1 LPPPGARRSKLPF
14 RPVPS
19 GKKSREARRTASV
32 KAPPPVRSAG
42 GRGRQASPRALAI
55 GGGIVAVVAI
65 VIVLAVV
72 LGSGSKGGGL
82 PKNAAAVGSL
92 ANGLP
97 GASDVAAEFKG
108 IPQTGT
114 TLGWPF
120 APVTLTEYIDLQC
133 PICQEFETQVFP
145 DILQRYIR
153 TKKVKVVMKPW
164 AFIGPDSS
172 RAQAVAIAAAKQNKA
187 FNFAAVLYDNQGTE
201 NTGWLTDKMLYNI
214 AVSVPGLKIQP
225 LFTERSTTAVKAAA
239 AQVAADAQVQKV
251 SGTPT
256 IFLTK
261 GADKPVQV
269 PMANGLDETTLVQ
282 YLNAALA

>member
-1 LPPPGARRSKLPF
+1 M
-14 RPVPS
+14 PS
-19 GKKSREARRTASV
+19 GKKSKELRRTAQV
-32 KAPPPVRSAG
+32 KTPPPVRSAG

-55 GGGIVAVVAI
+55 GGGIVAIAAV

-72 LGSGSKGGGL
+72 LNGGSKSSGL
-82 PKNAAAVGSL
+82 PKSHAAVGSL

-133 PICQEFETQVFP
+133 PICQQFETTVFP
-145 DILQRYIR
+145 DIVKRYIR

-164 AFIGPDSS
+164 AFIGPDSF
-172 RAQAVAIAAAKQNKA
+172 RGQKVAFAAAKQNKA
-187 FNFAAVLYDNQGTE
+187 YNFAAVLYDNQGTE
-201 NTGWLTDKMLYNI
+201 NTGWLTDQMLYSI
-214 AVSVPGLKIQP
+214 AVSVPGMKIDP
-225 LFTERSTTAVKAAA
+225 LFAERSSSTVAKEAQ
-239 AQVAADAQVQKV
+239 QVASDAQAQKV

-261 GADKPVQV
+261 GAGKPVQV
-269 PMANGLDETTLVQ
+269 PMANGGDEATLVK

>member
-1 LPPPGARRSKLPF
+1 
-14 RPVPS
+14 VPS
-19 GKKSREARRTASV
+19 GKKSKELRRTAQV
-32 KAPPPVRSAG
+32 RTPPPVRSTG

-55 GGGIVAVVAI
+55 GGGIVAVVAA

-72 LGSGSKGGGL
+72 LGGGSKGGGL
-82 PKNAAAVGSL
+82 PKSHAAVGSL
-92 ANGLP
+92 SNGLP
-97 GASDVAAEFKG
+97 GATDVAAEFKG

-145 DILQRYIR
+145 DILKRYIR
-153 TKKVKVVMKPW
+153 TKKVNVVMKPW
-164 AFIGPDSS
+164 AFIGPDSF
-172 RAQAVAIAAAKQNKA
+172 RGQNVAFAAAKQNKV
-187 FNFAAVLYDNQGTE
+187 FNFAALLYDNQRTE
-201 NTGWLTDKMLYNI
+201 NTGWLTDQMLYDI
-214 AVSVPGLKIQP
+214 AVSIPGLKIDP
-225 LFTERSTTAVKAAA
+225 LFSERNSATVKSQA
-239 AQVAADAQVQKV
+239 AQVAADALAQKV

-261 GADKPVQV
+261 GVGKPVQV

>member
-1 LPPPGARRSKLPF
+1 
-14 RPVPS
+14 VPS
-19 GKKSREARRTASV
+19 GKKSKELRRTAQV
-32 KAPPPVRSAG
+32 KTPPPVRSTGA
-42 GRGRQASPRALAI
+42 RGRQASPRVLAI
-55 GGGIVAVVAI
+55 AGGIVAIVAV

-72 LGSGSKGGGL
+72 PGGGSKGSGL
-82 PKNAAAVGSL
+82 PKNHAAVGSL

-145 DILQRYIR
+145 DILTKYIR
-153 TKKVKVVMKPW
+153 TKKVKVVMKAW
-164 AFIGPDSS
+164 AFIGPDSI
-172 RAQAVAIAAAKQNKA
+172 RGQAATLAAAKQNKA
-187 FNFAAVLYDNQGTE
+187 FNFAALLYDNQGTE
-201 NTGWLTDKMLYNI
+201 NTGWLTDNMVYNI
-214 AVSVPGLKIQP
+214 AVSVPGLKIDP
-225 LFTERSTTAVKAAA
+225 LFAERASATVKQEA
-239 AQVAADAQVQKV
+239 AQVAADAQAQQV

-261 GADKPVQV
+261 GAAKPVQV
-269 PMANGLDETTLVQ
+269 PMANGTDEATLVK
-282 YLNAALA
+282 YLNAALSS

>member
-1 LPPPGARRSKLPF
+1 M
-14 RPVPS
+14 PS
-19 GKKSREARRTASV
+19 GKKSREQRRTAAV
-32 KAPPPVRSAG
+32 KAPPPVRSTG
-42 GRGRQASPRALAI
+42 GRARQASPRTLAI
-55 GGGIVAVVAI
+55 AGGIVAVVTL

-72 LGSGSKGGGL
+72 LGGGSKGGGL
-82 PKNAAAVGSL
+82 PKNHAAVGSL

-97 GASDVAAEFKG
+97 GASDVASQFKG

-145 DILQRYIR
+145 DILTKYIR

-164 AFIGPDSS
+164 AFIGPDSF
-172 RAQAVAIAAAKQNKA
+172 RAQDVTLAAAKQNLA
-187 FNFAAVLYDNQGTE
+187 FNYAAVLYDNQQTE
-201 NTGWLTDKMLYNI
+201 NTGWLTDQMLYNI
-214 AVSVPGLKIQP
+214 AASVPGLKIDP
-225 LFTERSTTAVKAAA
+225 LFTERKSAAVKAQAS
-239 AQVAADAQVQKV
+239 QVAADAKAQQV

-261 GADKPVQV
+261 GPGKPVQV
-269 PMANGLDETTLVQ
+269 PMANGLDEATLVK

>member
-1 LPPPGARRSKLPF
+1 
-14 RPVPS
+14 VPS
-19 GKKSREARRTASV
+19 GKKSREQRRTAAV
-32 KAPPPVRSAG
+32 KSPPPVRSTG

-55 GGGIVAVVAI
+55 GGGVVAVIAV

-72 LGSGSKGGGL
+72 LSGGGSGGGL
-82 PKNAAAVGSL
+82 PKQHLAVGSL
-92 ANGLP
+92 ASGLP

-145 DILQRYIR
+145 DILTKYIR

-164 AFIGPDSS
+164 AFIGPDSF
-172 RAQAVAIAAAKQNKA
+172 RGQKVAFAAAKQNKV
-187 FNFAAVLYDNQGTE
+187 FNFAALLYDNQQTE
-201 NTGWLTDKMLYNI
+201 NTGWLTDQMIYNI
-214 AVSVPGLKIQP
+214 AVGVPGLKIDP
-225 LFTERSTTAVKAAA
+225 LFAERNSATVKSEAS
-239 AQVAADAQVQKV
+239 QVAADAQDQQV

-261 GADKPVQV
+261 GATKPVQV
-269 PMANGLDETTLVQ
+269 PMANGLDEATLVQ

>member
-1 LPPPGARRSKLPF
+1 
-14 RPVPS
+14 VPS
-19 GKKSREARRTASV
+19 GKKSREQRRAAAV
-32 KAPPPVRSAG
+32 KAPPPVRSTG

-55 GGGIVAVVAI
+55 AGGVVAIVAVV
-65 VIVLAVV
+65 VVLAVV
-72 LGSGSKGGGL
+72 LGGGKGGGV
-82 PKNAAAVGSL
+82 PKNHVAVGSL

-97 GASDVAAEFKG
+97 GASDVASEFKG

-145 DILQRYIR
+145 DILQKYVR

-164 AFIGPDSS
+164 AFIGPDSF
-172 RAQAVAIAAAKQNKA
+172 RGQKVALAAAKQNKVYNLTA
-187 FNFAAVLYDNQGTE
+187 LLYEKQGTE
-201 NTGWLTDKMLYNI
+201 NTGWLNDQMLYNI
-214 AVSVPGLKIQP
+214 AASVPGLKIDP
-225 LFTERSTTAVKAAA
+225 LFAERNSAAVKAAA
-239 AQVAADAQVQKV
+239 AQVAADAQAQQV

-261 GADKPVQV
+261 GAAKPVQV
-269 PMANGLDETTLVQ
+269 PMANGLDEATLVK

>member
-1 LPPPGARRSKLPF
+1 
-14 RPVPS
+14 VPS
-19 GKKSREARRTASV
+19 GKKSREQRRTAQRT
-32 KAPPPVRSAG
+32 PPPVQSKG
-42 GRGRQASPRALAI
+42 GTRARQASPRTLAI
-55 GGGIVAVVAI
+55 AGGIVAVVAV

-72 LGSGSKGGGL
+72 LSGGGKGGGL
-82 PKNAAAVGSL
+82 PKSHAAVGSL

-133 PICQEFETQVFP
+133 PICQQFETTVFP
-145 DILQRYIR
+145 DIVKRYIR

-164 AFIGPDSS
+164 AFIGPDSF
-172 RAQAVAIAAAKQNKA
+172 RGQKVAFAAAKQNKVY
-187 FNFAAVLYDNQGTE
+187 NFAAVLYDNQGTE
-201 NTGWLTDKMLYNI
+201 NTGWLTDQMLYSI
-214 AVSVPGLKIQP
+214 AVSVPGMKIDP
-225 LFTERSTTAVKAAA
+225 LFAERSSSTVAKEAQ
-239 AQVAADAQVQKV
+239 QVASDAQAQKV

-261 GADKPVQV
+261 GAGKPVQV
-269 PMANGLDETTLVQ
+269 PMANGGDEATLLK